1 MIDSINYEGG
11 GARAIEFAPSKLQYN
26 KHGVP
31 VLSTKQIEE
40 IAYELLQTHCP
51 NVLHKPAATP
61 VAEIILKLHER
72 TGLLF
77 AMENLGYAGKAKVL
91 GKVCFNKKTLYLDTS
106 LEQERKAAFRF
117 TAAHEI
123 GHWVLHRYNYKKWKF
138 ETHLPIV
145 DGLQDDDSTLCRLDQ
160 RTQSDWLEFQANV
173 FAASLVMPRE
183 MFVVALKQTQF
194 HIGVQKNIGH
204 IYLSSAPSSHRDYG
218 TIISQ
223 LSQIFQV
230 SRASVRVRTKTL
242 RLVEGEDKTES
253 KSCRI
258 NPFTILASL

>member
-1 MIDSINYEGG
+1 MIDSIYCEGG

-31 VLSTKQIEE
+31 VLSTKQIEA

-61 VAEIILKLHER
+61 VAEIFCKLHER

-77 AMENLGYAGKAKVL
+77 AMENLGYSGKAKVL
-91 GKVCFNKKTLYLDTS
+91 GKVCFNKKTIYLDMS

-123 GHWVLHRYNYKKWKF
+123 GHWVLHRYNYKRWKF

-173 FAASLVMPRE
+173 FAASLVIPRE
-183 MFVVALKQTQF
+183 TFIGALKA
-194 HIGVQKNIGH
+194 VQYEMGIKRNIGR
-204 IYLSSAPSSHRDYG
+204 IYLSDEKYSRRDFEN
-218 TIISQ
+218 IIAH
-223 LSQIFQV
+223 LADIYQV
-230 SRASVRVRTKTL
+230 SKASVRVRTRTL
-242 RLVEGEDKTES
+242 NPL
-253 KSCRI
+253 CRETQETYA
-258 NPFTILASL
+258 NCGDFRF